1 MDVILDV
8 ENVCFELG
16 NSFEF
21 EGINLETIQ
30 LNLNLLESFF
40 SMNDDLFVD
49 LVNPQMLQCIVY
61 RLEQTSCNVL
71 SQRFV
76 SKKRFIMYNKITNI
90 TLMKT
95 HFDCLHKKKLQLI
108 EMAIEKMANVNH
120 S

>member
-1 MDVILDV
+1 MDIILDV
-8 ENVCFELG
+8 ENVCFEFG

-30 LNLNLLESFF
+30 LSLNLLESLF

-49 LVNPQMLQCIVY
+49 LVNPQMLQCIIY
-61 RLEQTSCNVL
+61 RLEQTSCNFL

-76 SKKRFIMYNKITNI
+76 SKKRFIRYNKTTNI

-95 HFDCLHKKKLQLI
+95 HFDYLHKESYNL
-108 EMAIEKMANVNH
+108 
-120 S
+120 

>member
-1 MDVILDV
+1 MDIILGV

-16 NSFEF
+16 NPFEF

-40 SMNDDLFVD
+40 SMNDDLFVNI
-49 LVNPQMLQCIVY
+49 VNPQMLQCIVY

-76 SKKRFIMYNKITNI
+76 SKKRFIRYNKTINI

-95 HFDCLHKKKLQLI
+95 HFDCLHKESCSL
-108 EMAIEKMANVNH
+108 
-120 S
+120 